1 MDNSTVVGDNVSEF
15 SVPYKD
21 SRPATPLSQQPTL
34 PRMPAGYFNRAESPA
49 RTASPLGRSDDYFA
63 RAPSRGYTAD
73 MTPGYTPGY
82 NPGYTP
88 DDAYELSTINSI
100 AMSRQRSYE
109 SRDLTDSTALLPHA
123 EQSRDPSAEAP
134 PSQRGGYM

>member
-21 SRPATPLSQQPTL
+21 SRPSTPSSHQPTL
-34 PRMPAGYFNRAESPA
+34 PRLPAGYFNRADSPA

-63 RAPSRGYTAD
+63 RAPSRGYPDA
-73 MTPGYTPGY
+73 TPGYTPGY

-88 DDAYELSTINSI
+88 DDAYELSSINST

-109 SRDLTDSTALLPHA
+109 SRDLTDSTALLHHA
-123 EQSRDPSAEAP
+123 AQSREPSAEQP
-134 PSQRGGYM
+134 QSRRGGYM